1 VKKKIVSKTEFEE
14 FWKDSTREEILN
26 QFYWEH
32 IELQK
37 DKADYLKRLNTLC
50 VVKNSINLICFTVLA
65 IIFNKWW
72 IVFFSLI
79 FVTIIENGDDNER

>member
-1 VKKKIVSKTEFEE
+1 MKKKIVSKTEFEE
-14 FWKDSTREEILN
+14 FWKDSTKERILN
-26 QFYWEH
+26 EFYYTYK
-32 IELQK
+32 ELKQNK
-37 DKADYLKRLNTLC
+37 TDYLKRLNTLC

-79 FVTIIENGDDNER
+79 FVTIIENGDDNE